1 MLYAP
6 VNITA
11 AETKT
16 IKSELFK
23 FLHSWVRYQKNSDLL
38 YLESQF
44 IGLDKHELPTKIQAP
59 VLHDVLCRMQIDH
72 AWRMLCFIVVSDN
85 KEFPIH
91 IDDYD
96 QTWTAVGMNV
106 PVLNCQ
112 DSKTVWYDSIPDTN
126 PAMPDYISSLSHHA
140 TIATKCV
147 SLGVKEIG
155 SCDANIPHWINVS
168 VPHAPVCSHSKLRIN
183 SSLRFQ
189 LQGSVEDFF
198 TDTKF
203 EHCMTKKLL

>member
-1 MLYAP
+1 MLYSP
-6 VNITA
+6 VNITI
-11 AETKT
+11 AEAKI
-16 IKSELFK
+16 IKAELFK

-44 IGLDKHELPTKIQAP
+44 IGLDRHELPTKTQAP
-59 VLHDVLCRMQIDH
+59 VLHDILRRMQIDNLWH
-72 AWRMLCFIVVSDN
+72 MLCFIVVSDN

-96 QTWTAVGMNV
+96 QTWTAVGLNV

-112 DSKTVWYDSIPDTN
+112 DSKTVWYDSSPETN

-140 TIATKCV
+140 TIATKCT
-147 SLGVKEIG
+147 SSDVKEIG

-168 VPHAPVCSHSKLRIN
+168 VPHAPVCNHSKLRIN

-189 LQGSVEDFF
+189 FDCSVDDFF
-198 TDTKF
+198 VDPKF
-203 EHCMTKKLL
+203 EHCMIKKLS